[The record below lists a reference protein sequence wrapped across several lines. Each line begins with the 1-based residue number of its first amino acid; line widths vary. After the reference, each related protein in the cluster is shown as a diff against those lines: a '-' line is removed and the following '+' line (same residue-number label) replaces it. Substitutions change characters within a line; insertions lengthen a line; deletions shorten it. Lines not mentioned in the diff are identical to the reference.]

1 MDCCQTPVGI
11 ELQLAVLVAAGFTMS
26 LGHCAGMCGP
36 IAAAHAASQRAAGNR
51 GARLARS
58 LAWYHAGRL
67 TAYLLIG
74 SVLAGISR
82 AGLQITDAAR
92 GGVSIA
98 AGLGMGL
105 LVITATGG
113 VRTRL
118 PLPIAWINRSSC
130 YIGRLLGATS
140 VVRQIGLGVANGLLP
155 CGPVATVALAATGA
169 AAAGAFWSAGLA
181 MLAYGVGTIP
191 VLVAIGCGASWASAR
206 TRARLNRI
214 GLALL
219 LLVSAQLVLRGAAAV
234 GWIDHVAFRGV
245 VLW

>member
-1 MDCCQTPVGI
+1 MDCCHTPAGI

-26 LGHCAGMCGP
+26 LGHCSGMCGP
-36 IAAAHAASQRAAGNR
+36 IAAAHAASQRSAGNR

-67 TAYLLIG
+67 AAYVLIG
-74 SVLAGISR
+74 SVFAGMSR
-82 AGLQITDAAR
+82 VGIQFSDAAR

-105 LVITATGG
+105 LVITATGRFPSRWHFPATW
-113 VRTRL
+113 V
-118 PLPIAWINRSSC
+118 NRSSC
-130 YIGRLLGATS
+130 YIGRLLGATTA
-140 VVRQIGLGVANGLLP
+140 VRQAGLGVANGLLP
-155 CGPVATVALAATGA
+155 CGPVATVAFAAAGA
-169 AAAGAFWSAGLA
+169 AAAGAFWNAGLA

-191 VLVAIGCGASWASAR
+191 VLVAIACGASWASAR
-206 TRARLNRI
+206 TRARLSRI

-219 LLVSAQLVLRGAAAV
+219 FLVSVQLILRGAAAV
-234 GWIDHVAFRGV
+234 GWIGHLAVREV